1 MDSNPYRPS
10 TRYVDLLT
18 SQHGF
23 SYVEDSVQLSSSS
36 QVPVFG
42 TQGAE
47 ASSCSQD
54 TPGDRSSRRMW
65 TPVEDMVLISSWLN
79 TSKDPVVENEQRC
92 GAVWKRIAVYFA
104 ASPKVAA
111 TEHRESENCKQHWH
125 KINDQVNIFCGAFEA
140 ATREKTSEQ
149 NENDV
154 LNKAHQIFSNNHG
167 KKIILEHAWKELKND
182 QKCSSLV
189 GFFSKSHNPLLSARL
204 VRAGDASSIRCLA
217 SSLRGKNKKLRLD
230 EACLERYQ
238 EYSRTLIQSWI
249 LQGKLLVDGKRASKA
264 GMPVANGV
272 SIKITA
278 EVPKYVCRG
287 GLKLEAAI
295 EKLDIVC
302 FVMVLRMCMV
312 LMLVM
317 VRWLIKSAM
326 ISVSVIERT
335 NLRYLPGLPQK
346 VDVVTLDLSFIS
358 ILKVMPAVMNVM
370 NDDTT
375 LVTLVKPQFEA
386 RRSQVGRGG
395 IVRDPEVHQEVLEK
409 IINGIERYG
418 FTNKGFIE
426 SPIKGADGNIEF
438 LVRFDRG
445 TVKGEEEEDY

>member
-1 MDSNPYRPS
+1 MKLFLFCN
-10 TRYVDLLT
+10 
-18 SQHGF
+18 
-23 SYVEDSVQLSSSS
+23 
-36 QVPVFG
+36 
-42 TQGAE
+42 
-47 ASSCSQD
+47 
-54 TPGDRSSRRMW
+54 
-65 TPVEDMVLISSWLN
+65 N
-79 TSKDPVVENEQRC
+79 SK
-92 GAVWKRIAVYFA
+92 
-104 ASPKVAA
+104 
-111 TEHRESENCKQHWH
+111 KQ
-125 KINDQVNIFCGAFEA
+125 
-140 ATREKTSEQ
+140 
-149 NENDV
+149 
-154 LNKAHQIFSNNHG
+154 
-167 KKIILEHAWKELKND
+167 
-182 QKCSSLV
+182 
-189 GFFSKSHNPLLSARL
+189 
-204 VRAGDASSIRCLA
+204 
-217 SSLRGKNKKLRLD
+217 RLD

-238 EYSRTLIQSWI
+238 EYSRALIQSWI
-249 LQGKLLVDGKRASKA
+249 LQGKVLVDGKRASKA

-295 EKLDIVC
+295 EKLDVD
-302 FVMVLRMCMV
+302 VSEKVVLDSGLSTGGFTDCLLRYGAARV
-312 LMLVM
+312 YGVD
-317 VRWLIKSAM
+317 VGYGQVADKIRNDKR
-326 ISVSVIERT
+326 VTVIERT

-358 ILKVMPAVMNVM
+358 ILKPHSCEQVMPAVMNVM
-370 NDDTT
+370 NEDAT

-445 TVKGEEEEDY
+445 TVKGEEEEY